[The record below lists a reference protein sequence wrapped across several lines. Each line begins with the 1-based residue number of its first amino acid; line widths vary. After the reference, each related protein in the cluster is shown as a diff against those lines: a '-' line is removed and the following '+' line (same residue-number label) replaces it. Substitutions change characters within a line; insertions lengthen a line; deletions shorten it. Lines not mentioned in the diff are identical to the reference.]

1 MREAEVTEDVTVVE
15 DSGGSSPMMVEQGFL
30 DLRSDRSIAQVVLV
44 VAEAVP
50 SWLLLTPLIG
60 CRTLVV
66 HVTNPVAWFTPPP
79 LGFAEVRHAPSLI
92 SAVGV
97 LANFDSSHSLILVQ
111 GSLGFVLGTIDQLQS
126 LAPGIKFIALAT
138 GRRSRVVSKLRKYN
152 PPLSSGSFSHSDI
165 GGVTKSNLNLI
176 FNFPSVSTVRAEL
189 NRKINRRL
197 DSVIK
202 VDLRCFASSR
212 PPSDC
217 NDAGTDVLD
226 TNFCPT
232 PLQLTKQFRVPCVYK
247 STGWGIRYL
256 SPSEIGAAIDLPPG
270 LLPAL
275 ESSVANRGF
284 QMEGLLALPPVK
296 GLQFALTVCYG
307 VGLDPTGTPRGS
319 PKVSYPVSSSSPVK
333 GLAFEANFQQALAAR
348 HTKAVKADDAEVE
361 VDMWNEAAMGRLH
374 QPFDEGVHGPLFEWL
389 RSLILR
395 QFKVSA
401 LRSFVQ
407 FMVVEHG
414 WLSDSSCGP
423 TTSDF
428 AADYAAGVEALNRVG
443 KSSFWNWD
451 DGSSILFWRWPKEI
465 RKECRDGCSI
475 YIKGPLPRF
484 TKKQRMPPS
493 PDDAAKVAAKLKT
506 VRDKRYISEG
516 LVKSLTSFFAV
527 PKGDTDIRIVYD
539 LSACGLNEALWAPS
553 FWMPSVDNVLDVST
567 HSSWFSDIDAGEM
580 FLNYKMD
587 SRVQP
592 YAGVDVSWSQEGK
605 ALRWERWNRM
615 AMGLVSSPFATTR
628 IFAWAMEI
636 IKGDRFDPANPFAWD
651 KVILNLP
658 GSESY
663 DTSMPRVYKFNSLL
677 GVISSDCK
685 TFMDDSR
692 GIGATRELCHE
703 ATHRV
708 ETLMSYL
715 GLQDAAR
722 KRRPNSQ
729 TPGEWTGSITLA
741 LEGVGLF
748 VTVSQKKWDK
758 CKTIIS
764 SLLELYSSPKDLPM
778 MDLKDLERKT
788 GFLVHLAM
796 AYPAM
801 MPFLRGLYL
810 TMNSWRSMRDGD
822 GWKLTRRAYDV
833 YMSQSRRAGQSL
845 DPEIQVTDEEEGAPT
860 QVKAVPRLYG
870 QLLALKLIFAG
881 DEPGLRLIRGAS
893 ILELLYIFGDASGSG
908 FGSSWNDGFGLGF
921 RFGVWGEEGDGTSS
935 NFRELRNL
943 VETLESLGLE
953 GKLAGKEI
961 FIFTDNMVSESV
973 ASAGSSSSEQ
983 LYDLV
988 VRLVG
993 CLGMRFR
1000 CSVHF
1005 IHVAGSRMIAQ
1016 GSDGLSRGDLYEGV
1030 MSGKSL
1036 LSFIPLA
1043 ESAVE
1048 RSPALLP
1055 WVQGWASSLEADVEF
1070 LDPEGWFE
1078 RGHDMSGGVKNVDG
1092 IWIPSY
1098 RPGTFVWTP
1107 PPAAARIATEELRQ
1121 ARQKRQLS
1129 AHVVIVPRLMWVE
1142 WRKQIFKSADLIFDL
1157 PAGCEIWEKDMHETL
1172 IFALYFPYLSR
1183 APWELRKSPLLVAL
1197 ERRLRQVFKTDYRLG
1212 GCLLSQF
1219 CRFSRGLESM
1229 PVRELRRVLRGKPD
1243 AVLPGQPGSW

>member
-1 MREAEVTEDVTVVE
+1 M
-15 DSGGSSPMMVEQGFL
+15 
-30 DLRSDRSIAQVVLV
+30 
-44 VAEAVP
+44 
-50 SWLLLTPLIG
+50 
-60 CRTLVV
+60 
-66 HVTNPVAWFTPPP
+66 
-79 LGFAEVRHAPSLI
+79 
-92 SAVGV
+92 
-97 LANFDSSHSLILVQ
+97 
-111 GSLGFVLGTIDQLQS
+111 
-126 LAPGIKFIALAT
+126 
-138 GRRSRVVSKLRKYN
+138 
-152 PPLSSGSFSHSDI
+152 
-165 GGVTKSNLNLI
+165 
-176 FNFPSVSTVRAEL
+176 
-189 NRKINRRL
+189 
-197 DSVIK
+197 
-202 VDLRCFASSR
+202 
-212 PPSDC
+212 
-217 NDAGTDVLD
+217 
-226 TNFCPT
+226 
-232 PLQLTKQFRVPCVYK
+232 
-247 STGWGIRYL
+247 
-256 SPSEIGAAIDLPPG
+256 DLPPG
-270 LLPAL
+270 LLPGL
-275 ESSVANRGF
+275 ESAVVDETF
-284 QMEGLLALPPVK
+284 QITELLSLPPVK
-296 GLQFALTVCYG
+296 GLQFGLTVCCG
-307 VGLDPTGTPRGS
+307 IGIDKRCLPEGSVSGPSSAPT
-319 PKVSYPVSSSSPVK
+319 K
-333 GLAFEANFQQALAAR
+333 GLAFESSFQQALAAR

-361 VDMWNEAAMGRLH
+361 VDMWNEGAMERFN
-374 QPFDEGVHGPLFEWL
+374 QPFEKDIHGPLFEWL
-389 RSLILR
+389 RGLILHR
-395 QFKVSA
+395 FKVNA
-401 LRSFVQ
+401 LRSFVR
-407 FMVVEHG
+407 FMVLEHG
-414 WLSDSSCGP
+414 WCSESSSISP
-423 TTSDF
+423 TPEFTT
-428 AADYAAGVEALNRVG
+428 DYAAGVEALNRVG
-443 KSSFWNWD
+443 NSSFWNWD

-475 YIKGPLPRF
+475 YIKGPLPRY
-484 TKKQRMPPS
+484 TRKQRMPPD
-493 PDDAAKVAAKLKT
+493 PDDAARVAAKLKA

-516 LVKSLTSFFAV
+516 MVKSLTSFFAV

-553 FWMPSVDNVLDVST
+553 FWMPSVDNVLDVAT

-592 YAGVDVSWSQEGK
+592 YAGVDVSWSQAGK

-615 AMGLVSSPFATTR
+615 AMGLVSSPYATTR

-663 DTSMPRVYKFNSLL
+663 DPSMPRVYKFNSLL
-677 GVISSDCK
+677 GVISADCK

-703 ATHRV
+703 ATHQV

-758 CKTIIS
+758 CKAIIS
-764 SLLELYSSPKDLPM
+764 SLLELYASPKDLPM

-822 GWKLTRRAYDV
+822 GWKLSRRAYDV
-833 YMSQSRRAGQSL
+833 YMSQSRRAGQGL
-845 DPEIQVTDEEEGAPT
+845 DPEIQVADDEEGAPSL
-860 QVKAVPRLYG
+860 VRAVPRLYG
-870 QLLALKLIFAG
+870 QLLALQLIFSG

-893 ILELLYIFGDASGSG
+893 ILELLYIFGDASGAG

-973 ASAGSSSSEQ
+973 ASAGSSASEK

-993 CLGMRFR
+993 CLGMQFR

-1005 IHVAGSRMIAQ
+1005 IHVAGSRMISQ

-1043 ESAVE
+1043 DSVLDRSSA
-1048 RSPALLP
+1048 LQP
-1055 WVQGWASSLEADVEF
+1055 WIQGWASELKADVEF
-1070 LDPEGWFE
+1070 LTPEGWFE
-1078 RGHDMSGGVKNVDG
+1078 RGHDIAGGDSNVDG
-1092 IWIPSY
+1092 VWIPSY
-1098 RPGTFVWTP
+1098 RPASFVWSP

-1129 AHVVIVPRLMWVE
+1129 AHVVVVPRLMWVE
-1142 WRKQIFKSADLIFDL
+1142 WRKQIFKSADLIFDV
-1157 PAGCEIWEKDMHETL
+1157 PAGCEIWEASMHEPL

-1183 APWELRKSPLLVAL
+1183 SPWELRKSPLLVAL

-1219 CRFSRGLESM
+1219 CCLSRRMDTMSL
-1229 PVRELRRVLRGKPD
+1229 RELRRVLRSKPD
-1243 AVLPGQPGSW
+1243 AVLPYQPGPRR